1 MEKIWNYFFYSTWY
15 VQLNLGE
22 TLIRKPIYF
31 IMLNLFPSLRK
42 NLHKG
47 QKDYNR
53 VMNNKDFGFN
63 IGFAFGFMF
72 LTTMIIYTSICLF
85 LVKLLDIEVE
95 DTIYYYFFAVVT
107 LSYLTNELLIYR
119 KDIYKKYFDEFEKLN
134 TKSLIYISAI
144 LFHLGVIGFGIL
156 SIHFT
161 IGFSF

>member
-22 TLIRKPIYF
+22 SLIRKPIYF

-95 DTIYYYFFAVVT
+95 DTIYYYFFAVVA
-107 LSYLTNELLIYR
+107 LSYLTNYLLLYR
-119 KDIYKKYFDEFEKLN
+119 SDTYKKHFDEFEKN
-134 TKSLIYISAI
+134 NNKSRIFLSAV
-144 LFHLGVIGFGIL
+144 LFHLAIIGFGIL
-156 SIHFT
+156 SIYFT
-161 IGFSF
+161 VGFNI